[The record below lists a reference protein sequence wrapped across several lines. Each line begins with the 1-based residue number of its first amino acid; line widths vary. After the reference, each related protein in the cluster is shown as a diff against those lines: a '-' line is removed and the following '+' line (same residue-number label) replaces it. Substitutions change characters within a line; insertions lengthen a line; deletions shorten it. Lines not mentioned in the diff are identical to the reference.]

1 MILQVVG
8 SICISNDPPSGGLKR
23 RSGLKKYKKVGLG
36 IAQLQE
42 AVDGQIP
49 MNPLALKNLV
59 LRQIAEEN
67 ISHHTCAD
75 VFFDDPQQTLCV
87 AAQQN
92 HGVRAKH
99 WINKRDFD
107 TPSSSTVPQRGP
119 RHHL

>member
-1 MILQVVG
+1 MIFQVVG
-8 SICISNDPPSGGLKR
+8 SICISNDPPRGGLKR
-23 RSGLKKYKKVGLG
+23 RSGVTNTKKLVWELHKF
-36 IAQLQE
+36 QE

-49 MNPLALKNLV
+49 MNQLALKNLV

-75 VFFDDPQQTLCV
+75 VFFDDPQVQQTLCN

-99 WINKRDFD
+99 
-107 TPSSSTVPQRGP
+107 
-119 RHHL
+119 